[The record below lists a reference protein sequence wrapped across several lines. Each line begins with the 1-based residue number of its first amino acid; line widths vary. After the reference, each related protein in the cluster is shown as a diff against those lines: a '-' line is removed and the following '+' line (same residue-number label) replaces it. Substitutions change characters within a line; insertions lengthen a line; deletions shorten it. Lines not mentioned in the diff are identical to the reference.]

1 MQDNMQDIFFII
13 ILILVNAYFAASEI
27 ALISVRQVRVR
38 QLADKGDK
46 RAKRLN
52 KLLDNPSHFLSTIQ
66 VGITLMGFLASA
78 AAAVGLSSSL
88 AELLKQVPLLAPFAD
103 PLALGIVTVITA
115 GLTLLFG
122 ELIPKRIAMQRAEKI
137 ALFVVPQ
144 IDILALLASPVVK
157 GLSFLTNIFVRL
169 LGGSPEED
177 GNKLTEEELRLLLT
191 EQENLLDEEKNMIES
206 IFEFADTMAREV
218 MIPRTDINAVKDTAT
233 LAEIVELADQTGNS
247 RFPVYRETIDQIE
260 GILAV
265 KDIMK
270 LLVQKKEKVELK
282 EILLPAY
289 FVPETK
295 NVVELFQELKNRRLH
310 MAMIVDEY
318 GGIAGLVTIEDLV
331 EEIMGDIN
339 DEHDPREDEIRMLNE
354 NQALVNGVI
363 NVEDLNEKLE
373 IELPV
378 TDYYETLGGFILD
391 HLGRIPLVG
400 EEIEYDR
407 IKIKVETMQDNRIV
421 LVRLTTA
428 KVKNLLE
435 E

>member
-1 MQDNMQDIFFII
+1 M
-13 ILILVNAYFAASEI
+13 
-27 ALISVRQVRVR
+27 
-38 QLADKGDK
+38 
-46 RAKRLN
+46 
-52 KLLDNPSHFLSTIQ
+52 
-66 VGITLMGFLASA
+66 
-78 AAAVGLSSSL
+78 
-88 AELLKQVPLLAPFAD
+88 
-103 PLALGIVTVITA
+103 
-115 GLTLLFG
+115 
-122 ELIPKRIAMQRAEKI
+122 
-137 ALFVVPQ
+137 
-144 IDILALLASPVVK
+144 
-157 GLSFLTNIFVRL
+157 
-169 LGGSPEED
+169 
-177 GNKLTEEELRLLLT
+177 
-191 EQENLLDEEKNMIES
+191 
-206 IFEFADTMAREV
+206 
-218 MIPRTDINAVKDTAT
+218 
-233 LAEIVELADQTGNS
+233 
-247 RFPVYRETIDQIE
+247 
-260 GILAV
+260 AV

-282 EILLPAY
+282 ELLLPAY

-400 EEIEYDR
+400 EEIEYGR

>member
-1 MQDNMQDIFFII
+1 M
-13 ILILVNAYFAASEI
+13 
-27 ALISVRQVRVR
+27 
-38 QLADKGDK
+38 
-46 RAKRLN
+46 
-52 KLLDNPSHFLSTIQ
+52 
-66 VGITLMGFLASA
+66 
-78 AAAVGLSSSL
+78 
-88 AELLKQVPLLAPFAD
+88 
-103 PLALGIVTVITA
+103 
-115 GLTLLFG
+115 
-122 ELIPKRIAMQRAEKI
+122 
-137 ALFVVPQ
+137 
-144 IDILALLASPVVK
+144 
-157 GLSFLTNIFVRL
+157 
-169 LGGSPEED
+169 GGSPEED

-233 LAEIVELADQTGNS
+233 LAEIVELADKTGNS

-282 EILLPAY
+282 ELLLPAY

-373 IELPV
+373 IDLPV

>member
-1 MQDNMQDIFFII
+1 MQDIFFII

-38 QLADKGDK
+38 QLADKGNK
-46 RAKRLN
+46 RAQRLN

-88 AELLKQVPLLAPFAD
+88 SELLKRVPLLAPFAD

-144 IDILALLASPVVK
+144 IDILALLASPIVK
-157 GLSFLTNIFVRL
+157 GLSFMTNIFVRL
-169 LGGSPEED
+169 LGGSSEED
-177 GNKLTEEELRLLLT
+177 DNKLTEEELRLLLT
-191 EQENLLDEEKNMIES
+191 EQENLLDEEKDMIES

-218 MIPRTDINAVKDTAT
+218 MIPRTDINAIKDTAT

-282 EILLPAY
+282 ELLLPAY

-421 LVRLTTA
+421 LVRLTIDKA
-428 KVKNLLE
+428 KNLLE